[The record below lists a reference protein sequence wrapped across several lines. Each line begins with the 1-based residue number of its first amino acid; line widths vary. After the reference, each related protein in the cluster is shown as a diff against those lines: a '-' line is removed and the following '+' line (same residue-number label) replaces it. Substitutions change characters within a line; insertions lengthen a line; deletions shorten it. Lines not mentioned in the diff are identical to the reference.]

1 MDNHTFEPMQ
11 NLSLKKSNELIS
23 AKYNSTLL
31 ENQVMAVALTRIES
45 KAVNN
50 NTILEAT
57 LYPGE
62 LKKLIGNPTHIYRT
76 LKVVAK
82 TMIGHTMFM
91 EDQKG
96 NFRAHAIVTDA
107 TYENGTFRVR
117 FNENLRSHIL
127 GLERNYTTLELSV
140 LTEFRKNS
148 SFRIYELLK
157 KEVYKSDPS
166 KNNGRV
172 DVEYPLSEFRFM
184 IGLSNSDDQLIK
196 NEMAR
201 MGNNVDW
208 DVLYN
213 KLDKKERKYEAWSEL
228 VRNVIVPA
236 QEELAEK
243 SNIRFTF
250 EGVKSGRKVSHILF
264 SVYPNDATERLQSKE
279 RQIIINENKA
289 RHDFNIEK
297 NSFNRQLEIPR
308 DLEKV
313 SELYDEFVGHNE
325 LTAED
330 IDVLVEAADYNK
342 DLIREAINLADE
354 QPGID
359 SYMGWII
366 ACIKAGGYRKIET
379 INGSHDA
386 AVAWKEYKEKS
397 NTPEAQKQV
406 WEYTKSM
413 DDFSVFLRFETEHGT
428 TLEMLDF
435 YYSPREALQEYI
447 NWKMAKAKGMID

>member
-1 MDNHTFEPMQ
+1 MEIYEPIQ
-11 NLSLKKSNELIS
+11 NLSLKKSNEMIS

-31 ENQVMAVALTRIES
+31 ENQVMAVALTRIEA
-45 KAVNN
+45 KALNN

-96 NFRAHAIVTDA
+96 NFHAHAIVTDA
-107 TYENGTFRVR
+107 TYENGIFKVR
-117 FNENLRSHIL
+117 FNENLRNHIL

-140 LTEFRKNS
+140 LTEFKKNS

-157 KEVYKSDPS
+157 KEIYKSDPN
-166 KNNGRV
+166 KNGGRV

-184 IGLSNSDDQLIK
+184 IGLSNSDDQIIK

-208 DVLYN
+208 DILYN

-228 VRNVIVPA
+228 ARNVIVPA

-250 EGVKSGRKVSHILF
+250 EGIKSGRKISRILF
-264 SVYPNDATERLQSKE
+264 SIYPNNATDRLQSKE
-279 RQIIINENKA
+279 RQMIINENKA
-289 RHDFNIEK
+289 RHDFNVEK
-297 NSFNRQLEIPR
+297 NAPNRQLEIPR

-313 SELYDEFVGHNE
+313 SDLYDEFVGHNE

-330 IDVLVEAADYNK
+330 IDVLVDAANYDK
-342 DLIREAINLADE
+342 DLIREAIRQADE
-354 QPGID
+354 QPSINN
-359 SYMGWII
+359 YMGWII
-366 ACIKAGGYRKIET
+366 SCIKAGGYRKVDT

-386 AVAWKEYKEKS
+386 AVAWKENKERS
-397 NTPEAQKQV
+397 NTPEVQKQV
-406 WEYTKSM
+406 WEYTKTR
-413 DDFSVFLRFETEHGT
+413 DDFDEFLAYEEKHGT
-428 TLEMLDF
+428 TLEMLDY
-435 YYSPREALQEYI
+435 YYSPHEALEEYL
-447 NWKMAKAKGMID
+447 NWRMAKIKGII